1 MSSGNDARLQAQKR
15 AAAEGRAQGLDIGWT
30 VFSYLLAGM
39 AAYGAIGWLI
49 GRAVHV
55 SLLFP
60 IGMLAGLAISL
71 GFIIYRYGRVG
82 PGRGGLGRGGLGGT
96 ASPQDRGVTGGR
108 PPGGDK
114 EMNGDR

>member
-1 MSSGNDARLQAQKR
+1 MSSGNDASTQAQKR

-60 IGMLAGLAISL
+60 IGMLVGLAISI
-71 GFIIYRYGRVG
+71 GFIIYRYGR
-82 PGRGGLGRGGLGGT
+82 GGLGGT
-96 ASPQDRGVTGGR
+96 VSPQDRGGHRGGR

-114 EMNGDR
+114 ETTGDR